1 MDKALPAPTI
11 LYWRVWAVYVMYGSM
26 KDSKTQTPLFNDRA
40 WKKAENVLKEILEG
54 YYSDPPGFGMYTKRL
69 RSDGTVMQN
78 SFGMEMIEC
87 KRGTNRTEGYH
98 KNIITSFGTWHVGM
112 EMSDCLLRER
122 RHRHNMMG
130 YLITKQKYK
139 IICGGLP

>member
-1 MDKALPAPTI
+1 
-11 LYWRVWAVYVMYGSM
+11 
-26 KDSKTQTPLFNDRA
+26 
-40 WKKAENVLKEILEG
+40 
-54 YYSDPPGFGMYTKRL
+54 
-69 RSDGTVMQN
+69 MQN